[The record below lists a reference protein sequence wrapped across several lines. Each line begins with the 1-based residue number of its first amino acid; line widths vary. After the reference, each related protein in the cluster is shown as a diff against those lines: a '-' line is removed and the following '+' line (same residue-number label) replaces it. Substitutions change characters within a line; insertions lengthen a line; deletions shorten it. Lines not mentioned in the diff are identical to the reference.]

1 MVLACIFHGICS
13 MKSLANKYGICMIR
27 IFFLIISEINVHL
40 FEYAYALLCLVLLH
54 YLSSSGSFIHILLGC
69 FTGTWQSFHCSSF
82 IELIPKEMGK
92 INHSLT
98 TNKRDP
104 CAYIII
110 YCIKKQG
117 RQHGNTSFSVWPIVF
132 RVASLALGHWHGCS
146 NAVELT
152 MKYMDEIHRVSVPN
166 PQLAMDEIPDTHRHK
181 DICEAGVSGGLQR
194 GHVCSKTV
202 WWTSLLLIY
211 HNVISPAQAKQ
222 ALVKKQHMLP
232 DKQELNDH
240 CYRSKYCVIISV
252 TCKIYPIEITV
263 H

>member
-1 MVLACIFHGICS
+1 MDNDYVYFSRYNWHLFCGKKAFLLAFFTC
-13 MKSLANKYGICMIR
+13 
-27 IFFLIISEINVHL
+27 FFLVSIIRFQVKFLSYFYAGLDWESRVEINVHL

-181 DICEAGVSGGLQR
+181 DICEAGVSGGLKR

-222 ALVKKQHMLP
+222 ALVKKQNMLP

-240 CYRSKYCVIISV
+240 C
-252 TCKIYPIEITV
+252 
-263 H
+263 